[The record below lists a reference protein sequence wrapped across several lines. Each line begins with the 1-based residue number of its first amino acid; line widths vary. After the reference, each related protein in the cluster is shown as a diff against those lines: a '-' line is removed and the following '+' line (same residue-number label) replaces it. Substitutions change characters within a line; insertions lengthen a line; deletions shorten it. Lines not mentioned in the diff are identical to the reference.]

1 VPGVDRIR
9 LTGKITSGSVSSN
22 GTAIVR
28 GTLTETDSTTG
39 RGVVFV
45 AENEPFEIVT
55 SGAVARAFSLQW
67 RLLPV
72 FRIDIARGGLRVH
85 QGR

>member
-9 LTGKITSGSVSSN
+9 LTGKITAGSIGAG
-22 GTAIVR
+22 GTTVVR
-28 GTLTETDSTTG
+28 GTLIETDFTNG
-39 RGVVFV
+39 QGAVFV

-55 SGAVARAFSLQW
+55 SGAVAKAFSLQW